1 MSPFLSFAA
10 FLALFIGKTVSQ
22 SVTLWE
28 FGAGRLASG
37 KTTLPLQPIGTPSD
51 GLSTTYLYEVVNPV
65 TNILTVNGSPDVTVS
80 AVLSSRTIV
89 ASASGW
95 VEHFGTTH
103 EIQCNFFSS
112 ESASGVCFDETQTNS
127 GAPTPVVLAVSTPVA
142 TSSEPAF
149 TTTLVT
155 QTVQTVNPTL
165 STAPTP
171 TTTLVPSHSRTLSVG
186 AIAGIT
192 IAGTVTVCV
201 LAVLVMLWLFR
212 RRERRSVEVDRAGM
226 TDKTHGALSFPP
238 TLMSSGPGHPYSSAN
253 SSADGSI
260 FPKPFA
266 SA

>member
-1 MSPFLSFAA
+1 MSLFLSFAA
-10 FLALFIGKTVSQ
+10 FLALFIGKTISQ

-65 TNILTVNGSPDVTVS
+65 TNIFTVNGSPDVTVS

-103 EIQCNFFSS
+103 EIQCNFFSA

-155 QTVQTVNPTL
+155 QTIQTVNPTL

-171 TTTLVPSHSRTLSVG
+171 TTTPVPSHSRTLSVG

-201 LAVLVMLWLFR
+201 LSVLVMLWLFR